1 MRMLKKLFKNYLLLS
16 VVCIVLGAA
25 LIADPGFFTKAI
37 SYTIGGIAL
46 AVGAVSLIQFFAKGE
61 EKDEYSSLIFR
72 GIVLA
77 AIGLFLIVKPD
88 FIFKVIA
95 FGCGFYM
102 LFSGI
107 VSLANAFDIN
117 RAGQDWVLPMIL
129 ASVTAVLGFVIIINP
144 LAPVNIAVTVLGIA
158 LAAAGVANLISCLS
172 GRHQLRYIEKQ
183 VKRSDKSGKDEF
195 IDI

>member
-1 MRMLKKLFKNYLLLS
+1 
-16 VVCIVLGAA
+16 
-25 LIADPGFFTKAI
+25 
-37 SYTIGGIAL
+37 
-46 AVGAVSLIQFFAKGE
+46 
-61 EKDEYSSLIFR
+61 
-72 GIVLA
+72 
-77 AIGLFLIVKPD
+77 
-88 FIFKVIA
+88 
-95 FGCGFYM
+95 M

-107 VSLANAFDIN
+107 VSLANAFYIK